1 MLFRMTIWTIKISR
15 TCCNQIVQWWDWLIR
30 NGIYQMMF
38 AEDDDGVDK
47 NMNLSPAPSPSSS
60 SSPTSHRCHD
70 HRHIIMII
78 VVMMIVTLSSS
89 SLSWSL
95 SHYHHHHCQLS
106 WSLSHIKLTRKGVA
120 GVLDKS
126 RLHSAR
132 GGPVD
137 EAGNRNKF
145 PSQTSSSRSRSSLAS
160 PSYSLGHS
168 WPPAGVA

>member
-47 NMNLSPAPSPSSS
+47 NMILSPVPSQASTSSSSS

-70 HRHIIMII
+70 HCHIIMII
-78 VVMMIVTLSSS
+78 VVMIIVT
-89 SLSWSL
+89 
-95 SHYHHHHCQLS
+95 
-106 WSLSHIKLTRKGVA
+106 LTRKGVA
-120 GVLDKS
+120 GTRDKS

-132 GGPVD
+132 GGPVG